1 VKITIVAGFLL
12 PLPPVRGGATEKIW
26 HRLSQQFVA
35 AGHEVT
41 VISRT
46 WPGFP
51 ARETINGVQHLRIRG
66 ADHTRYLALNLI
78 LDFIWGLRVTRV
90 LPAADIVITNTVALP
105 VWLRW
110 LKPAAGRVVAVIARM
125 PKGQARL
132 YGRVD
137 LLLSLS
143 AAVTA
148 RLVAENPA
156 LAVRIVPF
164 PFPIDWQLHAA
175 AAART
180 TPIIIGYIGRLNP
193 EKGLPLLFQAAAL
206 VAARS
211 DLPPWRLAVLGPVAV
226 AAGGG
231 GESWVESLRTAAGAA
246 LGERLQVLPPEFD
259 PTKLARHYGTID
271 IFCYPSLAEQGETF
285 GVAVAEAMA
294 AGCAPVVSDLA
305 CFRELVRDGE
315 TGLVFNHAAPDAAAL
330 LAEAVLRLLRDPDLR
345 LRLANQAQ
353 AHARQFD
360 FEQVARDLLRDLARL
375 DTSDL
380 APRGNA

>member
-1 VKITIVAGFLL
+1 M
-12 PLPPVRGGATEKIW
+12 RGGATEKIW

-51 ARETINGVQHLRIRG
+51 ARETIAGVQHLRIPG

-78 LDFIWGLRVTRV
+78 IDFIWGLRVTRV

-105 VWLRW
+105 VWLRR

-148 RLVAENPA
+148 RLVAENPT
-156 LAVRIVPF
+156 LADRIAPF

-175 AAART
+175 ASARS
-180 TPIIIGYIGRLNP
+180 TPLTIGYIGRLNP

-206 VAARS
+206 LARRT
-211 DLPPWRLAVLGPVAV
+211 DLPPWRLAILGPVAV

-231 GESWVESLRTAAGAA
+231 GEAWVESLRARSGPA
-246 LGERLQVLPPEFD
+246 LGARLQILPPEFD
-259 PTKLARHYGTID
+259 PQKLAHHYGTID

-294 AGCAPVVSDLA
+294 AGCAPVVSDLE
-305 CFRELVRDGE
+305 CFHELVRDGE
-315 TGLVFNHAAPDAAAL
+315 TGLVFDHTAPDAA
-330 LAEAVLRLLRDPDLR
+330 D
-345 LRLANQAQ
+345 RLAGALTCLLSDPALRHRLALQAQ
-353 AHARQFD
+353 THAQQFD
-360 FEQVARDLLRDLARL
+360 FETVARNLLCNLSGL
-375 DTSDL
+375 EKSSL
-380 APRGNA
+380 APRAAS

>member
-1 VKITIVAGFLL
+1 MKITIVAGFLL

-26 HRLSQQFVA
+26 HRLAQQFVA

-51 ARETINGVQHLRIRG
+51 EREIIAGVQHRRITG

-78 LDFIWGLRVTRV
+78 LDFIWGLRVTRA

-148 RLVAENPA
+148 RLVAENPT
-156 LAVRIVPF
+156 LADRIAPF

-175 AAART
+175 ASARS
-180 TPIIIGYIGRLNP
+180 TPLTIGYIGRLNP
-193 EKGLPLLFQAAAL
+193 EKGLPLLFQAASLLAK
-206 VAARS
+206 RT
-211 DLPPWRLAVLGPVAV
+211 DLPPWRLAILGPVAV

-231 GESWVESLRTAAGAA
+231 GEAWVESLRARAGPA
-246 LGERLQVLPPEFD
+246 LGARLQILPPEFD
-259 PTKLARHYGTID
+259 PQKLAHHYGTID

-294 AGCAPVVSDLA
+294 AGCAPVVSDLE
-305 CFRELVRDGE
+305 CFHELVRDGE
-315 TGLVFNHAAPDAAAL
+315 TGLVFDHTAPDAA
-330 LAEAVLRLLRDPDLR
+330 D
-345 LRLANQAQ
+345 RLAGALTCLLSDPALRHRLALQAQ
-353 AHARQFD
+353 THAQQFD
-360 FEQVARDLLRDLARL
+360 FETVARNLLRNLSGL
-375 DTSDL
+375 EKSSL
-380 APRGNA
+380 APRAAS